1 MANAEN
7 EDPVDLNF
15 ECTLCGKCCQG
26 LKVPLT
32 VEEAIGW
39 LKDENEVQIL
49 TEAIPWPDEP
59 GEDDRLM
66 LHKRALSFPVMSGS
80 LPTRVVVVL
89 AASFS
94 GSCPYLQPDMR
105 CGIYD
110 RRPLTCRIHPAE
122 TSEFVELDPAHRC
135 CPPEA
140 WGADFRPMLRQGRI
154 VDAEL
159 QDVMVRARAS
169 AVHSV
174 GTKAALCAALGI
186 DAAPLLNEGLAIY
199 SPDRGV
205 LLEQLEKSRDAAI
218 PAESLPSWRYVSN
231 RMRTVKVLASA
242 GAISTLVRK
251 GDETPFEYFGFFDP
265 SE

>member
-1 MANAEN
+1 MN
-7 EDPVDLNF
+7 VDLNF

-32 VEEAIGW
+32 VDEAIGW
-39 LKDENEVQIL
+39 LADGHQVQIL

-59 GEDDRLM
+59 GAEDRLM

-80 LPTRVVVVL
+80 LPTRVVAIL

-94 GSCPYLQPDMR
+94 GACPYLQPDMR
-105 CGIYD
+105 CRIYQ

-122 TSEFVELDPAHRC
+122 TSEFVELDPTHRN

-140 WGADFRPMLRQGRI
+140 WSENFRPMLRGGRI

-159 QDVMVRARAS
+159 KDLVAQARAS
-169 AVHSV
+169 AIQSV
-174 GTKAALCAALGI
+174 GVRAFVCAQLGI

-199 SPDRGV
+199 SPERETLLA
-205 LLEQLEKSRDAAI
+205 LLEKAGDAVAQVQ
-218 PAESLPSWRYVSN
+218 LPSWRYVSN
-231 RMRTVKVLASA
+231 RMRTVEVLASA
-242 GAISTLVRK
+242 GALSALVRQ
-251 GDETPFEYFGFFDP
+251 GDAAPFEYVGFFDA